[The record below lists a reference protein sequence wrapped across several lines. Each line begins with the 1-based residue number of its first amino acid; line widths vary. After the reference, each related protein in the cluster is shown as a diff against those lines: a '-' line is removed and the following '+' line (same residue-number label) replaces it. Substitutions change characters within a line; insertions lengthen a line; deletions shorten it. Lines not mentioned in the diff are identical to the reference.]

1 MMLVAAIVKPFAL
14 DDVRTEPERLEVSG
28 MSPSRPSCGCGWVS
42 GVPRRCDCA
51 G

>member
-28 MSPSRPSCGCGWVS
+28 MAPVEAVVRVRMGERG
-42 GVPRRCDCA
+42 A
-51 G
+51 EAL